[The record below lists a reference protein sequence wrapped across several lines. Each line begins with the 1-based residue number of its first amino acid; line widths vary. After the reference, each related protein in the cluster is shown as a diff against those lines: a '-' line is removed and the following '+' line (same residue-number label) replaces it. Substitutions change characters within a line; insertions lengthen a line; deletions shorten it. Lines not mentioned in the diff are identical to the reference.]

1 MKNRIQMKKNI
12 TQNNNFYWLTFSLVT
27 FLVLFAL
34 EQSLNMVWLGNILPF
49 LILFPIFVSVVS
61 LRFDRYWFRFLLI
74 MIFIWVLIIFCHR
87 WLPIKLLSIA
97 SLLLMLAFFMA
108 TFKTITKQVLFAGKI
123 DNNKIVGSVAQFL
136 LLGLMWTMVYLLI
149 LEFFPFA
156 FNGVVVKPWAENF
169 SQMAYFSFVTLST
182 LGYGEITP
190 KLPLA
195 QVIVYL
201 ESITGIFYMAIVV
214 SSLVNNKK

>member
-1 MKNRIQMKKNI
+1 MKKNI
-12 TQNNNFYWLTFSLVT
+12 TQDNNFYWLTLSLVT

-34 EQSLNMVWLGNILPF
+34 EQSLNVVWLGNMLPF
-49 LILFPIFVSVVS
+49 LILFPICVSVVS
-61 LRFDRYWFRFLLI
+61 LRFDHYWFRFLLG
-74 MIFIWVLIIFCHR
+74 MIAIWVVIIFCHQ
-87 WLPIKLLSIA
+87 WLPIKLLSVV
-97 SLLLMLAFFMA
+97 SLFLMLAFFIA
-108 TFKTITKQVLFAGKI
+108 TFKTITKQVLFAGKV

-136 LLGLMWTMVYLLI
+136 LLGLMWTMIYLLL
-149 LEFFPFA
+149 LEFFPLA
-156 FNGVVVKPWAENF
+156 FNGVVAKPWAENF

-195 QVIVYL
+195 QVVVYL

-214 SSLVNNKK
+214 ASLVGNKK